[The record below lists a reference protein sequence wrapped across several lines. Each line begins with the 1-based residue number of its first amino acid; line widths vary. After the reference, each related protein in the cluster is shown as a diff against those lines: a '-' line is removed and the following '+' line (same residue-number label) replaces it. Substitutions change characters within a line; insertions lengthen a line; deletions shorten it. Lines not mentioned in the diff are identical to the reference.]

1 MFHIN
6 VEELVL
12 NNEVIDTSNMD
23 QAEIIAGLQ
32 TALIN
37 GKCASAHSFL
47 DSIEDVNYMV
57 NGSLEGWEMPLL
69 HFAIQQ
75 TMMVSRF
82 PRPAIQ
88 GPKNDGVLFQEHLS
102 VLERIIEMGADM
114 SAQDT
119 YGNLPIMRSVLDALA
134 IDLSI
139 TDDEFDEDLEIV
151 FTLLIDNGADPR
163 EKTKTR
169 QSVMEM
175 FKNNDVLN
183 YFPK

>member
-1 MFHIN
+1 
-6 VEELVL
+6 
-12 NNEVIDTSNMD
+12 MD
-23 QAEIIAGLQ
+23 HVQIVAGLQ
-32 TALIN
+32 AALIE
-37 GKCASAHSFL
+37 GKCASAHSLL
-47 DSIEDVNYMV
+47 DAIEDVNFMV
-57 NGSLEGWEMPLL
+57 DGSLEGWEMPLL
-69 HFAIQQ
+69 HFAIKK

-88 GPKNDGVLFQEHLS
+88 GPKNDGVLFREHLS

-139 TDDEFDEDLEIV
+139 TDDEFDEDLETV

-169 QSVMEM
+169 KAVVEM
-175 FKNNDVLN
+175 FKNNDVLD